1 MGGSIDEY
9 LGGGGGGILVDGV
22 GPSGEDETDGEGYGG
37 GAGRSSLGGNNG
49 IIILDFIP
57 HIR

>member
-1 MGGSIDEY
+1 MGGSIDRY
-9 LGGGGGGILVDGV
+9 VGGGGGGILVDGV
-22 GPSGEDETDGEGYGG
+22 GPSREDKTDGEGYGG
-37 GAGRSSLGGNNG
+37 GAGRSAEGNNG